1 VTTHVAVPAHAKLN
15 LWLRVLAREESGYH
29 SIETLFHRIE
39 LHDDVSV
46 TLVDEGERRVS
57 CSADVGPERDNLAY
71 RAGELYCDS
80 VGWDTGF
87 HVEITKRIP
96 AGGGLGGGSADAA
109 ATLRG
114 LNCMAPAP
122 LSESGLRA
130 IGARLGADIPFLL
143 SDSSCAL
150 AWGRG
155 DRMLKL
161 PALPQM
167 HVALVVPPFGISTAE
182 AYRLTD
188 VGAERAGCQL
198 SMDDL
203 TSWDRLIEIAGNDLA
218 RSPAAS
224 AHEQLAGA
232 VEALREAGAVLADMT
247 GSGSVL
253 FGIFSREPDVAALER
268 TTGWPVVHTRTSLN
282 VEATTRLD

>member
-1 VTTHVAVPAHAKLN
+1 MTTRVVIPAHAKLN
-15 LWLRVLAREESGYH
+15 LWLRILAREETGYH

-39 LHDDVSV
+39 LHDDISV
-46 TLVDEGERRVS
+46 TLDNQGERRVS

-80 VGWDTGF
+80 LGWDTGF
-87 HVEITKRIP
+87 HIEITKRIP

-109 ATLRG
+109 ATLLG
-114 LNCMAPAP
+114 LNSVSATP
-122 LSESGLRA
+122 LTEAGLRA

-143 SDSSCAL
+143 SDSPCAL

-182 AYRLTD
+182 AYRLAD

-203 TSWDRLIEIAGNDLA
+203 TSWDRVVEIAGNDLA
-218 RSPAAS
+218 LSPAAR

-232 VEALREAGAVLADMT
+232 VEALRAAGALLADMT

-253 FGIFSREPDVAALER
+253 FGVFGREPDIAALER
-268 TTGWPVVHTRTSLN
+268 TTGLPVMLTQTSLN
-282 VEATTRLD
+282 IEAATRLD